1 MMPCS
6 ACEKAVQQ
14 QLAFSR
20 GDAHG
25 HCLLEDSQGLH
36 TASAPTH
43 DARQSCCGRLLC
55 PPDPNPLRGADDADD
70 DSSSVSI
77 TSSSSDP
84 DSSDTRASF
93 LNSSRCTAS
102 ATTCERSNPAG
113 CTACAHSCSRRRR
126 RGWRRR
132 WRGRRRRRCYIQ
144 MTVQRARPVL
154 HTAAT
159 GVTPAVDALHAH
171 DTTSPA
177 RRCKTVKQSLVML
190 ELKLHGDWTQYRA
203 SMHASKP

>member
-14 QLAFSR
+14 QLTFSR
-20 GDAHG
+20 GDAHR

-70 DSSSVSI
+70 DSSSVGI

-102 ATTCERSNPAG
+102 ATTCERSNHAG
-113 CTACAHSCSRRRR
+113 CTACAHSCSRRCLRR
-126 RGWRRR
+126 CRR
-132 WRGRRRRRCYIQ
+132 WRRRRCRCGFIQ
-144 MTVQRARPVL
+144 DDAVGLCRERGLPCTRPLRASRQPL
-154 HTAAT
+154 MRCRSWS
-159 GVTPAVDALHAH
+159 PMIR
-171 DTTSPA
+171 TSPA
-177 RRCKTVKQSLVML
+177 RRCKTVSSWPRLPRWRK
-190 ELKLHGDWTQYRA
+190 T
-203 SMHASKP
+203 